1 MKDEVCA
8 TSREK
13 IDRERR
19 EGKRGEERRWGRGKR
34 GKEGGY
40 LARSK
45 RSITGTSLV
54 AEQLRVCTPT
64 AEGPGLIPGRGTGS
78 HMLQ

>member
-1 MKDEVCA
+1 MGEEKKNSGEKQTWGGKSPRYRVKDEVCA

-34 GKEGGY
+34 GKGGGY

-54 AEQLRVCTPT
+54 A
-64 AEGPGLIPGRGTGS
+64 
-78 HMLQ
+78 